1 LSIFHIKLKG
11 RYYIELLKKL
21 SYLAKPKSPIF
32 ISGVADVVA
41 NSKFCMFREKKK
53 KTYIKS
59 RHEWYN

>member
-53 KTYIKS
+53 NLYKIKA
-59 RHEWYN
+59 